1 MSDGLVV
8 TVQGLDRFD
17 RDMLEISGP
26 VAVKIARRAIR
37 EGGRVM
43 QAAITQMAPE
53 RPDLPSGTAL
63 PVGALRGDIEL
74 RVSQAQDGSVSAFIG
89 PGKYTAHVARW
100 VEYGHEQSG
109 GEKRLIGGKLEGKFV
124 PAHPFIRPAF
134 ELSQGEALAAT
145 EIAVSAE
152 IAKEAARLG
161 YI

>member
-1 MSDGLVV
+1 MSDGLVM
-8 TVQGLDRFD
+8 TVQGLERFN

-26 VAVKIARRAIR
+26 IATKIARRAIR
-37 EGGRVM
+37 EGGKVM
-43 QAAITQMAPE
+43 QAAITQMAPQ
-53 RPDLPSGTAL
+53 RPDVPSGTAL

-74 RVSQAQDGSVSAFIG
+74 RVRQDQDGAVSAFIG

-134 ELSQGEALAAT
+134 ELSQGEAMAAT
-145 EIAVSAE
+145 EAAVSVE
-152 IAKEAARLG
+152 IGKEVARLG
-161 YI
+161 YV